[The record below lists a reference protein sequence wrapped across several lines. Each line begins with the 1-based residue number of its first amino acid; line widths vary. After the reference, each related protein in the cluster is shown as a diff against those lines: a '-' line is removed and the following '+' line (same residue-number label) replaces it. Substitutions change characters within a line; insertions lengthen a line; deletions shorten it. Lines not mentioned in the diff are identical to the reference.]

1 MFLTYYL
8 LMVAKGAAKGDCTME
23 ATVNRVASYVS
34 NDQVRIRVTFNE
46 EFDGI
51 TRNNAG
57 EYVETKVNYVD
68 FVPKYLIGVV
78 IANIPGTDL
87 MYARCKDEERQF
99 GSMELQAVLR
109 NAKMELT
116 RTKFT
121 AGEEYHTADGEVL
134 QHSYDGYNT
143 VIDDIEVSK
152 EVASKLD
159 KLMDKVFG
167 L

>member
-1 MFLTYYL
+1 
-8 LMVAKGAAKGDCTME
+8 MVAKGAAKGDCTMK

-51 TRNNAG
+51 RNNAG

-87 MYARCKDEERQF
+87 MYARCRDEERQF
-99 GSMELQAVLR
+99 GSMELQAILR
-109 NAKMELT
+109 NAQMELT

-121 AGEEYHTADGEVL
+121 AGEEYTADGEVL

-143 VIDDIEVSK
+143 IIDNIEVSK